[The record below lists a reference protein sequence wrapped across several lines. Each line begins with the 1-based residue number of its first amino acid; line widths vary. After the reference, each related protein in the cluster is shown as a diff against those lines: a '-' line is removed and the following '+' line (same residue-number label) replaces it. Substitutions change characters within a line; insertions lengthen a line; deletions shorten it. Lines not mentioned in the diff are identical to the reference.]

1 MKNKLIKPLFVLSII
16 LLLIPSMVYI
26 INNKTIYKFNN
37 YYTYTLTDTFTN
49 NQEGTIYL
57 IIIFLIS
64 LLYILIIKNQDK
76 IFKNIKQA
84 IIYIFIVTILFVFMI
99 PNTSSDVYYYLGVGR
114 IQNKYNVNP
123 YYTSINEVIENNEQA
138 KEDKI
143 IQNTPEIWREI
154 TVVYGPIWTIM
165 CNVLTLISFNNVT
178 WSLFVFKIFNLIIHL
193 LNCYMI
199 YKITKKKIYVV
210 IYGLNPLVLIETIA
224 NAHNDILTVFL
235 VLVTIYFLLKKKNI
249 LLSVVFL
256 SISAGIKYFTI
267 MLLPFILIYHFRKE
281 KLSKRIYKC
290 IKYGIIFLS
299 ILILFY
305 LIYAKDLFILNGL
318 SAQQGKLAKS
328 ITLCIYY
335 MTHTHSTELV
345 DYIQKAIFIIFT
357 LISVVNV
364 LLQLLKKNIKFHKV
378 VRKYNLI
385 LLIFTFVV
393 LTTFQPWYVV
403 WIFPTLMWQKPRM
416 QKVLIYMSLMTC
428 LINSV
433 FIFKSEAPIYGT
445 AFVALMIIS
454 WIGCTVLNSKITIKG
469 ENIIGK
475 RKISFNR
482 WK

>member
-1 MKNKLIKPLFVLSII
+1 MKNKVIKILFVGSII
-16 LLLIPSMVYI
+16 LLLIPSMLYI
-26 INNKTIYKFNN
+26 INNKTVYKFSN
-37 YYTYTLTDTFTN
+37 YYTYTLTDTFTK
-49 NQEGTIYL
+49 NQEGFIYL
-57 IIIFLIS
+57 VIILLVS

-76 IFKNIKQA
+76 IFKNIKQMM
-84 IIYIFIVTILFVFMI
+84 IYIFIVTILFVFII
-99 PNTSSDVYYYLGVGR
+99 PSTSSDVFYYLGVGR
-114 IQNKYNVNP
+114 IQNEYHVNP
-123 YYTSINEVIENNEQA
+123 YYTSINEVIEANELA
-138 KEDKI
+138 KQDEI
-143 IQNTPEIWREI
+143 IQNTPEIWRGI
-154 TVVYGPIWTIM
+154 TVVYGPVWTIL
-165 CNVLTLISFNNVT
+165 CNLLTLISFNSVN
-178 WSLFVFKIFNLIIHL
+178 WSLLVFKIFNLIIHL

-199 YKITKKKIYVV
+199 YKITKKKMYVV

-235 VLVTIYFLLKKKNI
+235 VLVSIYFLIKKKNI

-256 SISAGIKYFTI
+256 SISAGIKYFTT
-267 MLLPFILIYHFRKE
+267 MLLPFILIYYFRKE

-290 IKYGIIFLS
+290 IKYGIIFLG

-328 ITLCIYY
+328 IPLCIYY
-335 MTHTHSTELV
+335 LTHTQCPELLN
-345 DYIQKAIFIIFT
+345 YIQAVIFILFAFIC
-357 LISVVNV
+357 IINV
-364 LLQLLKKNIKFHKV
+364 LVELLEKNVKFYKV
-378 VRKYNLI
+378 VRRYNLM

-403 WIFPTLMWQKPRM
+403 WFFPTLMWQKPRM
-416 QKVLIYMSLMTC
+416 QKVLIYMTVMTC

-445 AFVALMIIS
+445 AFVALMLIS
-454 WIGCTVLNSKITIKG
+454 WIGCMALNSKITSKG
-469 ENIIGK
+469 DNIIGK